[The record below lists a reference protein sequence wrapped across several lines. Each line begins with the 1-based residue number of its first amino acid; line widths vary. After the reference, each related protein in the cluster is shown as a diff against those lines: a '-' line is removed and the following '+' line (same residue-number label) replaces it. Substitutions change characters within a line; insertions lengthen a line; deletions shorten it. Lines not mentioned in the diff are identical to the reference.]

1 MTTQGET
8 QMITAS
14 LVQEST
20 AITTLIATQTMTG
33 TLPEE
38 AAADDRDAA
47 TAARKNIPTICAARP
62 PADTMTQPPPAY
74 DTAMALPSPA
84 HDTAM
89 ALPPPSPAHDTAMAL
104 PPPSPARPCDPDL
117 ATFWDIF
124 KLGHRRDALNE
135 YFGIE
140 TIEDLD
146 DLLPTDLH
154 TIAFSNWA
162 FQNLKVVDKN
172 RLVRAV
178 KHYHLQAKATPDLC

>member
-1 MTTQGET
+1 MTTQ
-8 QMITAS
+8 MA
-14 LVQEST
+14 
-20 AITTLIATQTMTG
+20 TLIATQTMTG

-74 DTAMALPSPA
+74 DTAMALP
-84 HDTAM
+84 
-89 ALPPPSPAHDTAMAL
+89 PPSPAHDTAMAL

-117 ATFWDIF
+117 ATFWNIF
-124 KLGHRRDALNE
+124 KLSHRCDVLNE

-140 TIEDLD
+140 TVEDLD

-178 KHYHLQAKATPDLC
+178 KHYHLQVKATPDLC

>member
-1 MTTQGET
+1 M
-8 QMITAS
+8 
-14 LVQEST
+14 
-20 AITTLIATQTMTG
+20 AITTLIATQTMTR

-38 AAADDRDAA
+38 VAADDRDAA

-62 PADTMTQPPPAY
+62 PADTMTQPPPSY
-74 DTAMALPSPA
+74 
-84 HDTAM
+84 DTAM
-89 ALPPPSPAHDTAMAL
+89 ALPPPSP
-104 PPPSPARPCDPDL
+104 PPARPCDPDL
-117 ATFWDIF
+117 AAFWDIF

-140 TIEDLD
+140 TVEDLD

-178 KHYHLQAKATPDLC
+178 KHYHLQAKTAPDLC